1 MPAVIWSGTSSIEA
15 SARFGGLFYCP
26 AVGSTRKGERGAVV
40 YDCTG
45 LTTAAQGVGYA
56 QAGRPGTPTREP

>member
-40 YDCTG
+40 AV
-45 LTTAAQGVGYA
+45 AAAETVSEA
-56 QAGRPGTPTREP
+56 A